1 VENHCEG
8 IIMAVKT
15 IQISANISV
24 ETKALLEKYAEVQ
37 GVKKAVLVHGV
48 KKLREKQHLI
58 W

>member
-8 IIMAVKT
+8 IIMAVET

-37 GVKKAVLVHGV
+37 GVKKAFVIEQAL
-48 KKLREKQHLI
+48 L
-58 W
+58 